1 MDADEQ
7 MLLTDTLRKTMSAT
21 TGAGLYP
28 ALCGLGWH
36 DLLTGPED
44 TAEIAV
50 PLVFRLLGETG
61 RHAPLLDDVI
71 ALAAGRPFGERTPLP
86 FTGGTWV
93 RWADERP
100 AGVPEL
106 VDPELPLAP
115 TNDTTGAAAAL
126 PGAATNAARRA
137 LGWWLVG
144 SARTML
150 ELARRHALDRH
161 QFGRP
166 VAGFQA
172 VRHRLA
178 ESLVAVEGAE
188 ATLAASPGDAHH
200 PAHPDLHRPRPED
213 SEALAALLA
222 KAAAGR
228 AALLTARHCQ
238 QVLGGIGFTAEHEFH
253 RHYKRALV
261 LDGLFGSTRELTR
274 EAGAVLRDLGYAP
287 RLAHL

>member
-1 MDADEQ
+1 MDTDEQ
-7 MLLTDTLRKTMSAT
+7 ILLTDTLRKTMSAV
-21 TGAGLYP
+21 TGAALYP
-28 ALCGLGWH
+28 ALCELGWH
-36 DLLTGPED
+36 DLLTGPAE

-61 RHAPLLDDVI
+61 AHAPLLDDVI
-71 ALAAGRPFGERTPLP
+71 AHAAGRPLGERIPLP
-86 FTGGTWV
+86 FAGGFQV
-93 RWADERP
+93 RWVDERP
-100 AGVPEL
+100 PGAPEL
-106 VDPELPLAP
+106 VDPELPLVR
-115 TNDTTGAAAAL
+115 TSDNTGTL
-126 PGAATNAARRA
+126 PVLPATATNAARRA
-137 LGWWLVG
+137 LAWWLVG
-144 SARTML
+144 SARAML
-150 ELARRHALDRH
+150 EPARRHALERH
-161 QFGRP
+161 QFGKP

-188 ATLAASPGDAHH
+188 ATLAVSPGDADH

-253 RHYKRALV
+253 RHYKRVLV
-261 LDGLFGSTRELTR
+261 LDGLFGTARELTR
-274 EAGAVLRDLGYAP
+274 EAGAILRDLGYAP

>member
-1 MDADEQ
+1 MATATGDA
-7 MLLTDTLRKTMSAT
+7 
-21 TGAGLYP
+21 LYP
-28 ALCGLGWH
+28 ALRELGWY
-36 DLLTGPED
+36 DLLTGPAE
-44 TAEIAV
+44 TAGIAV

-61 RHAPLLDDVI
+61 AHAPLLNDVI
-71 ALAAGRPFGERTPLP
+71 AHAAGRPLGEAVPLP

-93 RWADERP
+93 RWDSETRSGAAD
-100 AGVPEL
+100 L
-106 VDPELPLAP
+106 IDPGLPLQRLGSLAELPSA
-115 TNDTTGAAAAL
+115 TARL
-126 PGAATNAARRA
+126 PIDGARRA

-144 SARTML
+144 SARAML
-150 ELARRHALDRH
+150 GLARTHALERH
-161 QFGRP
+161 QFGKP

-172 VRHRLA
+172 IRHRLA

-188 ATLAASPGDAHH
+188 ATLAVSPGDADH
-200 PAHPDLHRPRPED
+200 PAHPDLRSPRPDE

-253 RHYKRALV
+253 HHYKRVLV
-261 LDGLFGSTRELTR
+261 LDGLLGSARELTR
-274 EAGAVLRDLGYAP
+274 EAGAALRDLGYAP